1 RRYPVCL
8 QRGVG
13 IFRRSVIF
21 LVVFV
26 IRLVSIMLATV
37 ASDMKFEERLLIG
50 WFGPRGIVAAS
61 VAGIIGLRL
70 ELQFFS

>member
-1 RRYPVCL
+1 
-8 QRGVG
+8 
-13 IFRRSVIF
+13 
-21 LVVFV
+21 
-26 IRLVSIMLATV
+26 MLATV